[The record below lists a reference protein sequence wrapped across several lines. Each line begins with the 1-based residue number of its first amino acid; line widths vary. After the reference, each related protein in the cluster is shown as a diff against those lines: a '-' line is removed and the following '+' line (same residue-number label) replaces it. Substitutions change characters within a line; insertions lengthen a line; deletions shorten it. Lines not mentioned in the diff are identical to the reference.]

1 MKNLP
6 VTASNNLTVVKSN
19 DLIEASYYLT
29 LAEQRVILACVSKI
43 QPEKDIDKV
52 HFEVSA
58 QELVEIMNLSNKEM
72 AYKILKEAVDKLA
85 ERWVTI
91 DIPDPKNKYSK
102 YKTRWVSGI
111 AYEDDASIRLTFA
124 YDILPFL
131 SQLNGQFTQY
141 KLLNVSKFTSIYAIR
156 LYELL
161 MQWQTIGTRKIEI
174 KWLKQHFDIPNSY
187 KRMYNFKKRVLDP
200 AVNQINEHSDL
211 WVTYGQR
218 KQGRRITH
226 FIFEFGLKK
235 EKTKQKPVEPVLISK
250 NQKTS
255 SKDPVLDALINHGI
269 AETKAKIYLRKKG
282 EENIQKAIKLY
293 EQRLNEGKVTHVG
306 GGYLIKLI
314 EGNAGQSSTYQKQ
327 QEEIKKMTLTEYCR
341 LSENH
346 QRTIGKSDA
355 ELMVMMRKDGIQIE
369 RY

>member
-6 VTASNNLTVVKSN
+6 VKKSNNLTVVKSN

-58 QELVEIMNLSNKEM
+58 QELVEIMNLPNKEI
-72 AYKILKEAVDKLA
+72 AYKVLKEAVDKLA

-161 MQWQTIGTRKIEI
+161 MQWQTTGTREIEI
-174 KWLKQHFDIPNSY
+174 EWLKNRFDVPKSY
-187 KRMYNFKKRVLDP
+187 SRMFDLKKRVIDP
-200 AVNQINEHSDL
+200 AIDQINKYSDL
-211 WVTYGQR
+211 WVAYGQKKRGR
-218 KQGRRITH
+218 KITH
-226 FIFEFGLKK
+226 FIFEFGLKE
-235 EKTKQKPVEPVLISK
+235 EKPKKKLEKPDLISK
-250 NQKTS
+250 NGYSS
-255 SKDPVLDALINHGI
+255 SKDPVLEALIYHGI
-269 AETKAKIYLRKKG
+269 EKTKAETYLRKKG
-282 EENIQKAIKLY
+282 EENILKAIKLY
-293 EQRLNEGKVTHVG
+293 EQRINEGRIAVPN

-314 EGNAGQSSTYQKQ
+314 EGNAGQSTYQIQ
-327 QEEIKKMTLTEYCR
+327 HENIRKMTLLEYCR
-341 LSENH
+341 LPENH
-346 QRTIGKSDA
+346 QRTTGKSDS
-355 ELMVMMRKDGIQIE
+355 ELIVMMRKDGIQIE